1 MNNPQFRASF
11 NGHFSQPPPPPYRFP
26 GHFTGQNS
34 GATTGG
40 NALGQFFGGTFGGQ
54 FPNGAPGGW
63 QQQQQGPISGQF
75 GSGMTGGGWQ
85 NAAQFV
91 ETFTGPTTT
100 TSQPGWG
107 QFGGLQTGGPSAGGG
122 SSGQFF
128 GSGFSMSP
136 AINYGTQVPPSH
148 CLFLHDI
155 F

>member
-85 NAAQFV
+85 NAGQFV
-91 ETFTGPTTT
+91 ETHWANSYDITTWMGPIWWAANRWTICRRGLFWSIFWFRVFHVTG
-100 TSQPGWG
+100 
-107 QFGGLQTGGPSAGGG
+107 
-122 SSGQFF
+122 
-128 GSGFSMSP
+128 
-136 AINYGTQVPPSH
+136 N
-148 CLFLHDI
+148 
-155 F
+155 